1 MTPLQKI
8 IEQQRKEAFIE
19 CMEFLY
25 LMIRGFEPKDKSSS
39 EYSQWV
45 EWEFDLE
52 FHISNCLKS
61 KLSICQRQIIEAVLE
76 EIEKNYIFA
85 GNEKANEDNYCG
97 GYNQALNDL
106 QSKLKIE

>member
-8 IEQQRKEAFIE
+8 IEQQLQDFENKFGYYKEIFKANKEADALLNI
-19 CMEFLY
+19 Y
-25 LMIRGFEPKDKSSS
+25 EP
-39 EYSQWV
+39 
-45 EWEFDLE
+45 
-52 FHISNCLKS
+52 LKS
-61 KLSICQRQIIEAVLE
+61 FLFTCQRQIIEGVRE